1 MELAFLQALS
11 YIIAVAHDKGGVGK
25 TTTTT
30 NIIVQL
36 LDHVDV
42 VQVLDLDPKKHLT
55 RFLGRRKDPRI
66 KLLTFDT
73 VKELRAILEAN
84 EGVLVMDIGGMDSD
98 MTRNAIAYSDRVVT
112 PLADSLIELD
122 GLNEFKKVIK
132 SLQAANSELKSTVLL
147 HRVHPNCNID
157 TNADITLIRDYV
169 AKNSDIFNIFETVI
183 RYRAAYKHAYAE
195 SKSVYELDKTSA
207 AAAEIQQ
214 LIKEL

>member
-1 MELAFLQALS
+1 MAFLEAES
-11 YIIAVAHDKGGVGK
+11 YTIAVAHDKGGVGK

-30 NIIVQL
+30 NIVVQL
-36 LDHVDV
+36 LEHVKT

-55 RFLGRRKDPRI
+55 RFFSRRKDERI
-66 KLLTFDT
+66 KLLDFST

-84 EGVLVMDIGGMDSD
+84 KGILVMDIGGMDSD
-98 MTRNAIAYSDRVVT
+98 MTRNAIAYSNRVVT

-132 SLQAANSELKSTVLL
+132 SLQSANPELKSTVLM
-147 HRVHPNCNID
+147 HRVHPNSNID
-157 TNADITLIRDYV
+157 TNVDITLIRDYV
-169 AKNSDIFNIFETVI
+169 AKNKDIFDIFETVI

-195 SKSVYELDKTSA
+195 SKSVYELDKMSA